1 MKLTRLATLGALA
14 VAGML
19 AAATLVRS
27 TDSTAM
33 AATPT
38 ASPAAQA
45 KAPGSRGKVVGA
57 ACSPSDGYRPD
68 WSKIEARAEQHR
80 KTMLTTGDAKPLNL
94 IDFVASDTPPPLEP
108 HQLPPGRLYCIVGDE
123 NPNGYLTGNCKSD
136 ADCPTPAQCD
146 GSLCRA
152 GCATD
157 SDCSA
162 PATCASISP
171 GVKACR
177 SLGYIRAEQE
187 LEASERAQSPAPARK
202 VVMPA
207 KKHKRGKP
215 EKASQ

>member
-1 MKLTRLATLGALA
+1 MKLIRLATLGALA

-45 KAPGSRGKVVGA
+45 KAPGSRGKLVGA

-68 WSKIEARAEQHR
+68 WSKLEAKAEQHR
-80 KTMLTTGDAKPLNL
+80 KMMTAGEAKPLNL
-94 IDFVASDTPPPLEP
+94 IDFVASDTPLPLEP
-108 HQLPPGRLYCIVGDE
+108 HQLPPGRLYCVVGDE
-123 NPNGYLTGNCKSD
+123 SPNGYLTSNCKSD
-136 ADCPTPAQCD
+136 ADCATPAQCD
-146 GSLCRA
+146 GSRCRA

-177 SLGYIRAEQE
+177 SLEYMRAQQAV
-187 LEASERAQSPAPARK
+187 EASERAESPAPARN
-202 VVMPA
+202 VALPA

-215 EKASQ
+215 GNASQ